1 MNARRRLAFA
11 PWLLFSL
18 IVTPQARGS
27 DWPQFNL
34 DSRHS
39 GASLQ
44 ESTLHTGN
52 VATLHVRYHVALPSV
67 AAGAP
72 AYLQAVTTSQGI
84 LDLLFLGTEDG
95 RILALDAAT
104 GATVWSRQPA
114 TGPGTA
120 TTSSPAIDPNRQ
132 YVYAYGL
139 DGKVHK
145 YQVADGTEIT
155 GGGWP
160 EPTTLKP
167 DVENG
172 SSALS
177 IVTAASGASY
187 LYAAHAAYPP
197 NETGDVQGHV
207 TAIDLAGGTQTVW
220 NADCSDQAVHFVEGG
235 GTPDCAQTKSGV
247 WGRAGVVYD
256 PETDRIYFAT
266 GDGPFDADQGGH
278 DWGDSIIE
286 LRPDGTGA
294 SGGLPLDSYT
304 PVDQNMLQANNED
317 LGSTAPAVLPFAAAS
332 KYPHLAVQGGK
343 EPEVHLVNLDNFSGQ
358 GGPGHTG
365 GELEPV
371 ALPQGGGTLTALAVW
386 VLPQDGTTW
395 TFIVNAN
402 GIAAMQL
409 FVDASGN
416 PTIFTQWSKTT
427 GGGSSPIIANGIL
440 YYAGTLGLQ
449 ALDPASGNV
458 LWSDTSIGPVHFESP
473 IVVNGKLYI
482 ADENAVL
489 WAYEPAPAP
498 LGFYTIPPCRVLD
511 TRDAD
516 GPYGGPALAGG
527 SSRTVAI
534 AGQCGVPSD
543 ALAVAANVTVV
554 TPGSAGFLQ
563 AGPANVVSTASTLD
577 FAAGKVLANNAVI
590 SLTGNPVGSLT
601 VTAAL
606 AGSVNFLID
615 VSGYFK

>member
-207 TAIDLAGGTQTVW
+207 TAIDLAGGAQTVW

-343 EPEVHLVNLDNFSGQ
+343 EPEVHLVNLDNFSG
-358 GGPGHTG
+358 
-365 GELEPV
+365 
-371 ALPQGGGTLTALAVW
+371 
-386 VLPQDGTTW
+386 
-395 TFIVNAN
+395 
-402 GIAAMQL
+402 
-409 FVDASGN
+409 
-416 PTIFTQWSKTT
+416 
-427 GGGSSPIIANGIL
+427 
-440 YYAGTLGLQ
+440 
-449 ALDPASGNV
+449 
-458 LWSDTSIGPVHFESP
+458 
-473 IVVNGKLYI
+473 
-482 ADENAVL
+482 
-489 WAYEPAPAP
+489 
-498 LGFYTIPPCRVLD
+498 
-511 TRDAD
+511 
-516 GPYGGPALAGG
+516 
-527 SSRTVAI
+527 
-534 AGQCGVPSD
+534 
-543 ALAVAANVTVV
+543 
-554 TPGSAGFLQ
+554 
-563 AGPANVVSTASTLD
+563 
-577 FAAGKVLANNAVI
+577 
-590 SLTGNPVGSLT
+590 
-601 VTAAL
+601 
-606 AGSVNFLID
+606 
-615 VSGYFK
+615 